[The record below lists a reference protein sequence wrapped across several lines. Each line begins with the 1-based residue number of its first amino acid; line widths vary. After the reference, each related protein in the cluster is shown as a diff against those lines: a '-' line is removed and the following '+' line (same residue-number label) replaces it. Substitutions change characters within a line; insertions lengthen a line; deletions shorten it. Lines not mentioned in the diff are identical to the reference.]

1 MSSSVPRSPRPSTP
15 TVPRQSPPPTI
26 PRQAAVSS
34 FSASQ
39 VREPDYL
46 IIAIED
52 SPLIREVLVSTF
64 ARIQMPI
71 VCFEDGVEAIGA
83 LTNGEV
89 PVPDLLLLDIGLP
102 NMDGYEVA
110 RILRMHPDFSETIIV
125 MLTGHD
131 GPWNRVRSRMI
142 GAKDFI
148 PKPFRPSQVIA
159 IVCKH
164 LHLELPGVTEGVDE

>member
-1 MSSSVPRSPRPSTP
+1 MSSSVPRSPRPPMT
-15 TVPRQSPPPTI
+15 TV
-26 PRQAAVSS
+26 PRQAAVFSP
-34 FSASQ
+34 SASQ
-39 VREPDYL
+39 IREPEYL
-46 IIAIED
+46 IMAIED
-52 SPLIREVLVSTF
+52 SPLIREVLVSSF
-64 ARIQMPI
+64 ARILMPI

-110 RILRMHPDFSETIIV
+110 RILRMHPDFSDTIIV

-131 GPWNRVRSRMI
+131 GAWNRVRSRMI

-148 PKPFRPSQVIA
+148 PKPFRPSEVIA
-159 IVCKH
+159 VVCKH
-164 LHLELPGVTEGVDE
+164 LHIELPGVTDSAEE

>member
-1 MSSSVPRSPRPSTP
+1 MSSSFPRAPRPPAT
-15 TVPRQSPPPTI
+15 TVPRQTAIFNPSG
-26 PRQAAVSS
+26 
-34 FSASQ
+34 SQ
-39 VREPDYL
+39 VLQPNYL
-46 IIAIED
+46 IMAIED
-52 SPLIREVLVSTF
+52 SPLIREVLVSSF
-64 ARIQMPI
+64 ARTQMPI

-131 GPWNRVRSRMI
+131 GTWNRVRSRMI

-148 PKPFRPSQVIA
+148 AKPFRPSEVIA
-159 IVCKH
+159 VVCKH
-164 LHLELPGVTEGVDE
+164 LHIEMPGVTESAEE